1 MLGGDGQQARVQGIG
16 LGMQAQGLGE
26 LARTI
31 GGHPH
36 CRQVRLSEHLQ
47 HGMFVAATGFQH
59 DPLAVHPS
67 QTLGQRTLPLWRIG
81 LGPGLLVR
89 QDMNDQLSL
98 GYIDPDMAPHRR
110 SPQ

>member
-1 MLGGDGQQARVQGIG
+1 
-16 LGMQAQGLGE
+16 MQAQGLGE

-36 CRQVRLSEHLQ
+36 HGQVGLPQHLQ
-47 HGMFVAATGFQH
+47 HGMFIAATGFQH
-59 DPLAVHPS
+59 DPLAA
-67 QTLGQRTLPLWRIG
+67 QLRQALGQRALPLWRIG

-89 QDMNDQLSL
+89 QDMNDQFGL
-98 GYIDPDMAPHRR
+98 GYIDPDMASHRR